1 MDRIRE
7 STELIYIH
15 FWNKY
20 DEVICED
27 NITDKYQKIF
37 GIVLNTADNSHIQDN
52 YKKELANLFSLYFY
66 IIDNVDTVYKNR
78 CEYSNEI
85 LSILS
90 IYSLVCKELD
100 YLLRLQLNLDI
111 ELVMQI
117 NQDMLNSMCIIN
129 NLKDNEI
136 SKLLG
141 DGEGDGDDIHSSHI
155 NSAKERLFKLYL
167 KLISII

>member
-1 MDRIRE
+1 MSI
-7 STELIYIH
+7 
-15 FWNKY
+15 
-20 DEVICED
+20 
-27 NITDKYQKIF
+27 
-37 GIVLNTADNSHIQDN
+37 
-52 YKKELANLFSLYFY
+52 
-66 IIDNVDTVYKNR
+66 
-78 CEYSNEI
+78 I